1 VTAGAGSVGG
11 KATDA
16 RPENRVASGAPGP
29 RPFPLVPRWRVA
41 GIPFGEQRSVRRGP
55 GSDVAGSRAY
65 RPDDPVG
72 AIDWRASAR
81 LSSARG
87 ADEFVV
93 REFQAEEAPRVVV
106 VCDRRPSMALYPPP
120 LPWLSKPQATTAV
133 ADAIAVSA
141 LAARGEVG
149 YLDLAEG
156 GAPFWLPPRSRGPRA
171 DIAARLEEAP
181 FDAAPESLE
190 DGLAHLARL
199 RSELPS
205 GSFVFVVSDFIAPV
219 ALETWLRTLALRWDL
234 VPVVVQDPTWEQS
247 FPELPGV
254 VVPFAEPGAN
264 ATTLVRV
271 TPRDASEL
279 RRAHQARLAT
289 RVSDFRGLGLDP
301 VVVGTSDALEI
312 DHAFLV
318 WAELRRQGRR
328 RSR

>member
-1 VTAGAGSVGG
+1 MTPTGAGGDPVRPGVGG
-11 KATDA
+11 FAADA
-16 RPENRVASGAPGP
+16 CSHAP

-65 RPDDPVG
+65 RPDDPVA

-87 ADEFVV
+87 SDEFVV

-106 VCDRRPSMALYPPP
+106 VCDRRPSMALYPQS
-120 LPWLSKPQATTAV
+120 LPWLSKPDAVAAV
-133 ADAIAVSA
+133 ADAVAVST

-171 DIAARLEEAP
+171 DIATRLEEAP
-181 FDAAPESLE
+181 FDASPDSLE

-205 GSFVFVVSDFIAPV
+205 GSFVFVVSDFVAPIAV
-219 ALETWLRTLALRWDL
+219 ETWLRALALRWDI
-234 VPVVVQDPTWEQS
+234 VPVVVQDPTWEQT
-247 FPELPGV
+247 FPELPAV
-254 VVPFAEPGAN
+254 VVPFGAPGAN
-264 ATTLVRV
+264 DAALARV
-271 TPRDASEL
+271 TAADAREL
-279 RRAHQARLAT
+279 RRTHEARLAS
-289 RVSDFRGLGLDP
+289 RLADFRGLGLDP
-301 VVVGTSDALEI
+301 VVIGTTDPLEI

-318 WAELRRQGRR
+318 WAESRRQGRR